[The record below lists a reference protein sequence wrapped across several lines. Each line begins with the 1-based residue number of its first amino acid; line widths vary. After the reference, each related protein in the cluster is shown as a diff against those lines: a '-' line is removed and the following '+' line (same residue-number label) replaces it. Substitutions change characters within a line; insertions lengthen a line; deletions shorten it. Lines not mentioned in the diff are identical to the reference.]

1 MSQNFFKRIV
11 TSIILLLI
19 FLLINFT
26 QQYVFILSILILGII
41 ICIEANK
48 LILKL
53 ILVNSSK
60 KKIFYKNFN
69 FRFLILNLLTFC
81 YIFFIFCYYSFEIH
95 KVEGPTFFFIIFS
108 ICFFSDIG
116 GYVMGK
122 LIGGKKLSKISPNK
136 TISGTI
142 GSFIFSIIPLFLF
155 SNFGNINLEPNLN
168 YVLFSFIISLINQ
181 LGDLFISFFKR
192 KAKIKDTGTLL
203 PGHGGILDRVDGI
216 IFALPFS
223 YLLLQII

>member
-60 KKIFYKNFN
+60 KKIFYKDFN

-95 KVEGPTFFFIIFS
+95 KVEGPTFFFFIVS

-122 LIGGKKLSKISPNK
+122 LIGGKK
-136 TISGTI
+136 
-142 GSFIFSIIPLFLF
+142 IIE
-155 SNFGNINLEPNLN
+155 N
-168 YVLFSFIISLINQ
+168 
-181 LGDLFISFFKR
+181 
-192 KAKIKDTGTLL
+192 
-203 PGHGGILDRVDGI
+203 
-216 IFALPFS
+216 
-223 YLLLQII
+223 